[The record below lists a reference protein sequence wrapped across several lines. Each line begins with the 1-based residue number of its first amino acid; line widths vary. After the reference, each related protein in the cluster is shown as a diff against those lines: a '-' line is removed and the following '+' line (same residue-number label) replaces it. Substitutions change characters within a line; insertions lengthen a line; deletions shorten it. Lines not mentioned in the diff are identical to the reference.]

1 MEDGARVVYY
11 RSFNCIVPRSFHGI
25 YEKFRTL
32 YVVWT
37 KYNGRTGVLGRNSC
51 FLSQLAIVASSFS
64 HHNGRGSREVDHAFN
79 AVRLSS

>member
-32 YVVWT
+32 RCLDEIQWS
-37 KYNGRTGVLGRNSC
+37 NRGLGSQFVFPFAASYSSKF
-51 FLSQLAIVASSFS
+51 FLASQWPRVA
-64 HHNGRGSREVDHAFN
+64 RG
-79 AVRLSS
+79 